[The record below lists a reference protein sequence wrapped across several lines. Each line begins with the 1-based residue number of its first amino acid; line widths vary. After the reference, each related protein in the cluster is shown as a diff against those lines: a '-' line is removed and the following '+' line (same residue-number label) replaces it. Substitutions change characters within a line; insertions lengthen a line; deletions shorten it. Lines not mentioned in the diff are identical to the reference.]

1 MMSSDQNV
9 GGSAADH
16 PMKKLLDEG
25 ASGMN
30 MLNRGEI
37 RDGIIA
43 RITPSEILVDVGA
56 KSEGIISGKELEA
69 IDQPTRKSFAVGQEI
84 PVYVLDPEDRNGN
97 PVLSYVR
104 AREEK
109 DWQTAERLLQT
120 QEVYS
125 STIAGYN
132 KGGIIVKIGN
142 VRGFIPA
149 SQVSAQRRRR
159 TEGIEAPEQKW
170 GKMIGEPVQV
180 KVIEVDRNRNR
191 LILSERAASKETRE
205 MQKEKL
211 LAEIKPG
218 DVRTGHVISL
228 ADFGAFVDIGGADGL
243 VHLSEIS
250 WKRVNHPKEVLQVGQ
265 EVEVEVLNV
274 DPVKKRIGLSIKR
287 READPWT
294 LLQRKYQIGQLL
306 QATITKLT
314 KFGAFARIEGEDDV
328 EGLIHVSE
336 LAEGHVDHPKH
347 VVSEGQQVTL
357 RVLKIDPEKRRIGLS
372 LKRAASAEY
381 ADADWASIAATV
393 PDLDE
398 VVMGSDEGEH

>member
-1 MMSSDQNV
+1 MSSDPNV

-16 PMKKLLDEG
+16 PMKKLLDQG

-120 QEVYS
+120 QEVYA

-159 TEGIEAPEQKW
+159 TEGVEAPEQKW

-250 WKRVNHPKEVLQVGQ
+250 WKRVNHPKEVLHVGQ

-336 LAEGHVDHPKH
+336 LAEGHVDHPKQ

-357 RVLKIDPEKRRIGLS
+357 RVLKIDPDKRRIGLS

>member
-1 MMSSDQNV
+1 MSSDQNM

-30 MLNRGEI
+30 MLSRGEI

-69 IDQPTRKSFAVGQEI
+69 IDQPTRKSFAVGQVI

-97 PVLSYVR
+97 PILSYVR

-149 SQVSAQRRRR
+149 SQVSTQRRRR
-159 TEGIEAPEQKW
+159 TEGVEAPEQKW

-191 LILSERAASKETRE
+191 LILSERAASKEARE

-218 DVRTGHVISL
+218 DVRTGHVIGL

-274 DPVKKRIGLSIKR
+274 DPVKRRIGLSIKR
-287 READPWT
+287 RETDPWL
-294 LLQRKYQIGQLL
+294 LLQHKYQPGQLL

-357 RVLKIDPEKRRIGLS
+357 RVLKIDPEKRRISLS

-381 ADADWASIAATV
+381 ADVDWASIAATV

-398 VVMGSDEGEH
+398 VVMDGDEGEH

>member
-1 MMSSDQNV
+1 
-9 GGSAADH
+9 
-16 PMKKLLDEG
+16 MKSLLDSE
-25 ASGMN
+25 SGLSMPQ
-30 MLNRGEI
+30 RGEI
-37 RDGIIA
+37 RDGVVA
-43 RITPSEILVDVGA
+43 RITSNEILVDVGA
-56 KSEGIISGKELEA
+56 KSEGIITGRELES
-69 IDQPTRKSFAVGQEI
+69 IDEPTRKAFAVGQTI
-84 PVYVLDPEDRNGN
+84 SVYVLDPEDRSGN
-97 PVLSYVR
+97 IVLSYLR

-109 DWQTAERLLQT
+109 DWQTAEALLAS

-125 STIAGYN
+125 GTVAGYN
-132 KGGIIVKIGN
+132 KGGLIVKVGN

-149 SQVSAQRRRR
+149 SQVSAARRRR
-159 TEGIEAPEQKW
+159 TEGVEAPEQKW
-170 GKMIGEPVQV
+170 GKMIGEAAQV

-218 DVRTGHVISL
+218 DVRKGHVISI

-250 WKRVNHPKEVLQVGQ
+250 WKRVNHPNEALKVGQ

-274 DPVKKRIGLSIKR
+274 DRERKRIGLSMKR

-294 LLQRKYQIGQLL
+294 LLQRKYQIGQLVS
-306 QATITKLT
+306 ATITKLT
-314 KFGAFARIEGEDDV
+314 KFGAFARIEGEDDI

-336 LAEGHVDHPKH
+336 LAEGHVDHPKQA
-347 VVSEGQQVTL
+347 VSEGQQVTL
-357 RVLKIDPEKRRIGLS
+357 RVLKIDPDKRRIGLS
-372 LKRAASAEY
+372 LKRASDPKY
-381 ADADWASIAATV
+381 ADADWAQVAATV

-398 VVMGSDEGEH
+398 VAMSSGDDEH

>member
-1 MMSSDQNV
+1 MMPSDQNA

-25 ASGMN
+25 TSGMN

-69 IDQPTRKSFAVGQEI
+69 IDQPTRKSFVVGQEI
-84 PVYVLDPEDRNGN
+84 PVYVIDPEDRNGN
-97 PVLSYVR
+97 PILSYVR

-109 DWQTAERLLQT
+109 DWQTAERLLQS
-120 QEVYS
+120 QEVYA

-294 LLQRKYQIGQLL
+294 LMQRKYQIGQLL

-357 RVLKIDPEKRRIGLS
+357 RVLKIDPDKRRIGLS

-381 ADADWASIAATV
+381 ADADWASIAASV